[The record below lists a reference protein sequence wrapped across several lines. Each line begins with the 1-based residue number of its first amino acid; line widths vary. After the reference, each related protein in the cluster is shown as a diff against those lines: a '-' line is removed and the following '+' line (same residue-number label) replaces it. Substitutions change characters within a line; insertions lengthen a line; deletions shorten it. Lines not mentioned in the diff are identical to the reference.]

1 MDLNFDDDSSFSKNI
16 VTISVQKRNGRQCIT
31 SITGMAQDL
40 DLKKIISYLKKKY
53 NCNGSIIKDEQFGE
67 VITLTGDQKENVYNF
82 LIGEE
87 INKKDEI
94 IIKGV

>member
-1 MDLNFDDDSSFSKNI
+1 MDFDNELFSKNI

-31 SITGMAQDL
+31 TISGFAEDL
-40 DLKKIISYLKKKY
+40 DLPKIISYLKKKY

-67 VITLTGDQKENVYNF
+67 VITLTGDQKENIYNF

-94 IIKGV
+94 IVKGI

>member
-1 MDLNFDDDSSFSKNI
+1 MDFDNELFSKNI

-31 SITGMAQDL
+31 TISGLAEDL
-40 DLKKIISYLKKKY
+40 DLPKIISYLKKKY

-67 VITLTGDQKENVYNF
+67 IITLTGDQKENIYNF

-94 IIKGV
+94 IVKGI